1 MWGRGFAL
9 DVSLSS
15 FTRGYYNFLSLSAL
29 FGSSSCLE
37 SAALIQSQLPEQHR
51 EVHFCFQHFIPWARE
66 NLAWPEGLEAG
77 LQNKKPT
84 PYTAQGIPFQA
95 MVWTWTLLTTCGP
108 PQISSRKNI
117 TLIF

>member
-37 SAALIQSQLPEQHR
+37 SAAPIQSQLPEQHR

-95 MVWTWTLLTTCGP
+95 MVWT
-108 PQISSRKNI
+108 
-117 TLIF
+117 